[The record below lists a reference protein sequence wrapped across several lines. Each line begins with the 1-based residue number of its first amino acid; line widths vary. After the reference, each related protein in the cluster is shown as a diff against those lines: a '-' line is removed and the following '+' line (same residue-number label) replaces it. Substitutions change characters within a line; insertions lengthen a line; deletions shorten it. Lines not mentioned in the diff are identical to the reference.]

1 MRQPAAESDRNLV
14 IGIDA
19 SNIRAGGGITHLAQM
34 LATVALPAAGI
45 RRIVVW
51 GGQATLAR
59 LPDGDSLTKIH
70 VRWLDRSLP
79 FRVLWQQL
87 GLARAARRAGCGA
100 LFSPGGSVPLTG
112 HIPCVTMSQNMLP
125 FEPQERK
132 RFGWRSWMYWKL
144 LALRWVQG
152 WSFRRAAGVIFLTRY
167 ARDTIR
173 KHVAVHLDALIP
185 HGIEPRF
192 FLPRREPRRPEEC
205 STANP
210 FRILYVSIVDV
221 YKHQDKVAQA
231 IARLRARG
239 LPVAVDFVGAAYGPA
254 LVRLREQI
262 ERLDGAH
269 EFLKYRGP
277 VAFEELHT
285 AYAHADAFV
294 FASSCE
300 NLPNIVLEAMAAG
313 LPIASSDRGPMPE
326 VLGDAGVYFDPEQ
339 PDEIASAIERL
350 YVDPALRASLA
361 SKAQEQARRY
371 SWERCAQETM
381 KFIASVARAECDS

>member
-1 MRQPAAESDRNLV
+1 MTPAVADRNNNLV
-14 IGIDA
+14 VGIDA

-34 LATVALPAAGI
+34 LASVVLPAAGI

-79 FRVLWQQL
+79 FRILWQQL

-144 LALRWVQG
+144 LALRRVQG
-152 WSFRRAAGVIFLTRY
+152 RSFRQAAGVIFLTRY
-167 ARDTIR
+167 ARDTVR
-173 KHVAVHLDALIP
+173 AQVAVHRDRLIP
-185 HGIEPRF
+185 HGIELRF
-192 FLPRREPRRPEEC
+192 FRETWQPHGTREYTEV
-205 STANP
+205 NP
-210 FRILYVSIVDV
+210 FRLLYVSIIDV
-221 YKHQDKVAQA
+221 YKHQDMVASAVTQ
-231 IARLRARG
+231 LRARG
-239 LPVAVDFVGAAYGPA
+239 LPVSVEFVGPAYGPA
-254 LVRLREQI
+254 L
-262 ERLDGAH
+262 ERLEDVIRKLDRPRH
-269 EFLKYRGP
+269 FLRHRGP
-277 VAFEELHT
+277 VAFETLHT
-285 AYAHADAFV
+285 AYAEADAFV

-300 NLPNIVLEAMAAG
+300 NLPNILLEAMAG
-313 LPIASSDRGPMPE
+313 RLPIACSNRGPMPE

-339 PDEIASAIERL
+339 PAEIARAIEQL
-350 YVDPALRASLA
+350 YADPSLRAALGA
-361 SKAQEQARRY
+361 KAQERARGY
-371 SWERCAQETM
+371 SWKRCAQETLE
-381 KFIASVARAECDS
+381 FIASAAGEECGS